1 MSKNR
6 GCNRTVKGSA
16 EHSLLSQW
24 KSQFFHWLAAWIWP
38 CHLNTVVSISLPV
51 GIKLSS
57 VQSLSR
63 VRLFGTP
70 WIAAHQASLSITN
83 SQSLLKLV
91 HRVNDGIQPSHP
103 LSSPSPPAPNP
114 SQHQSL
120 FQSVNSLHEV
130 AKALELQHKS
140 LQWTPRTDL

>member
-51 GIKLSS
+51 GINS
-57 VQSLSR
+57 VQFSHSVVSDSLGPHELQHTRPPCPSPTPR
-63 VRLFGTP
+63 VY
-70 WIAAHQASLSITN
+70 SNLSIELVMPP
-83 SQSLLKLV
+83 SHLILIPFSSCPQSL
-91 HRVNDGIQPSHP
+91 
-103 LSSPSPPAPNP
+103 
-114 SQHQSL
+114 QHQSL